1 MLDSALLDDLGRT
14 LGPGLRLD
22 QAALEAAATDDS
34 GLRYQPQAVFFPRN
48 ADEVARLMGLA
59 ARYGFPVTPR
69 GAGTGLC
76 GGCLAKEGGVV
87 VDTMA
92 MNRILS
98 VDTVNG
104 VAVAQPGVITKALRD
119 AAAGQGL
126 FYPPDPAS
134 YATCTLGGN
143 AATNAGGP
151 ACVKYGVT
159 RDYVLGLTAVL
170 PDGEPLKAG
179 VATRKGVVGY
189 DLAGLLVGSEGTLGI
204 ITELTLK
211 LIPHPREV
219 RTAVALFADARA
231 AVAAVSAVMTGG
243 ICPSAVEFLDRACLG
258 LVTELLPFD
267 LPGADAA
274 LLLLEVDGDPDTA
287 GRDIGRVAAICRDA
301 KALAVLPADDAARR
315 ERLWDIRRQTST
327 RIHESA
333 PVYLSEDTVVPIAR
347 IPDLIEALPGLAT
360 RFAMAVYAFGHAG
373 DGNIHVNI
381 TGEAGSRERGHELVR
396 ALVAV
401 VLALGGT
408 MSGEHGVGLT
418 KQPFIDMELSPRSL
432 ALQRGVKDLFDPRGV
447 MNPGKVLP

>member
-1 MLDSALLDDLGRT
+1 
-14 LGPGLRLD
+14 
-22 QAALEAAATDDS
+22 
-34 GLRYQPQAVFFPRN
+34 
-48 ADEVARLMGLA
+48 
-59 ARYGFPVTPR
+59 
-69 GAGTGLC
+69 
-76 GGCLAKEGGVV
+76 
-87 VDTMA
+87 
-92 MNRILS
+92 
-98 VDTVNG
+98 
-104 VAVAQPGVITKALRD
+104 
-119 AAAGQGL
+119 
-126 FYPPDPAS
+126 
-134 YATCTLGGN
+134 
-143 AATNAGGP
+143 
-151 ACVKYGVT
+151 
-159 RDYVLGLTAVL
+159 
-170 PDGEPLKAG
+170 
-179 VATRKGVVGY
+179 
-189 DLAGLLVGSEGTLGI
+189 
-204 ITELTLK
+204 
-211 LIPHPREV
+211 
-219 RTAVALFADARA
+219 
-231 AVAAVSAVMTGG
+231 MTGG

-360 RFAMAVYAFGHAG
+360 RFALAVYAFGHAG

-432 ALQRGVKDLFDPRGV
+432 ALQRGIKGLFDPEAGSTRARCSPANGPLLPGPYRNTRSPGFLGRNRGCPPDTGMPLV
-447 MNPGKVLP
+447 WPACRAQARSLPGP